1 MTIPTAKKSLFTNTP
16 LPRPR
21 SVHDSNWVFAVS
33 PALIRQLLA
42 PLRFMEEWT
51 MIGMHWNSLQS
62 TVAVLALGCTLTALV
77 RAQVLAPEPLPLDDA
92 SGKGGAAAFEEFA
105 KYPPESRPLDTSNWD
120 VLHPW
125 LTDNTPTALVP
136 VEVFSQMDALQKAG
150 LSEQEISQR
159 VTMPQ
164 ALPQYQFDVNKTILA
179 GTQDELQAKLTVL
192 PLPGSTEPVRFQITR
207 VELVGDDYFGSPSL
221 GAVPFTCEFA
231 SSSCT
236 FRWQAPSEEKKYWGS
251 LELEVTLSVE
261 GMAGELQAVQAF
273 YSSPMVAGRFTGD
286 FSERLDNGALVID
299 AGVEVQRRM
308 LCFVSAN
315 LFSVDNEAP
324 LQSVQRRVIVDPSMK
339 FLPLTFFGKI
349 FRDYGAQGAF
359 RLEDLKAQCE
369 NLHYPPEW
377 FMDSQAHQAQ
387 LEAFQRSHTA
397 PREPQ
402 RIYFEYSTRS
412 YVTRRYANNEFS
424 DTEWQSPEKTSKLE
438 ALHKLASELN
448 DPALEARKHPQ

>member
-1 MTIPTAKKSLFTNTP
+1 
-16 LPRPR
+16 
-21 SVHDSNWVFAVS
+21 
-33 PALIRQLLA
+33 
-42 PLRFMEEWT
+42 MEEWT
-51 MIGMHWNSLQS
+51 MIGIYWNSLRS
-62 TVAVLALGCTLTALV
+62 TLAVLALGCTLTELV
-77 RAQVLAPEPLPLDDA
+77 RAQVLVPQPLPLDDA
-92 SGKGGAAAFEEFA
+92 SGKGGAAAYEEFA

-120 VLHPW
+120 LLHPW
-125 LTDNTPTALVP
+125 LTDNIPTALVP
-136 VEVFSQMDALQKAG
+136 VEVFRQMETLQKAG

-159 VTMPQ
+159 VTMPP
-164 ALPQYQFDVNKTILA
+164 ALPEYQFDVNKTILA

-192 PLPGSTEPVRFQITR
+192 PPPGSTEPVRFQITR

-251 LELEVTLSVE
+251 LELQVTLSVE
-261 GMAGELQAVQAF
+261 GMAGELQALQAF

-286 FSERLDNGALVID
+286 FSERLNNGALVID

-315 LFSVDNEAP
+315 LYSADNEAP
-324 LQSVQRRVIVDPSMK
+324 LQSAQRRLIVDPSMK
-339 FLPLTFFGKI
+339 SIPLTFFGKI

-359 RLEDLKAQCE
+359 RLQDLKAQCE

-387 LEAFQRSHTA
+387 LEAFEKNHRA
-397 PREPQ
+397 PKEPQ
-402 RIYFEYSTRS
+402 RIYFEYSAHS
-412 YVTRRYANNEFS
+412 YVTRRYANTEFS
-424 DTEWQSPEKTSKLE
+424 DAEWQSADKTGKLE
-438 ALHKLASELN
+438 ALRKLASELN